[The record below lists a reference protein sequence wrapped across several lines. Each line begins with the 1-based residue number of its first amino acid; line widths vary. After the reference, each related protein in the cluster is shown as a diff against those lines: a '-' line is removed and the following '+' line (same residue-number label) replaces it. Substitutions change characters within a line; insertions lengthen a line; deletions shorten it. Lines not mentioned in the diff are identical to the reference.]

1 MKKKNYR
8 AGMIKRI
15 TILTVVILFLFTAD
29 AARVLYLQT
38 ARGEELSAKADS
50 QQLSDTEVSAMRG
63 VIYDDE
69 GNVLAQSATVWN
81 IYIDP
86 SNITND
92 ETREVVVNKLSEIL
106 GFDEKEKKELVEK
119 SKKKSHY
126 AVVAEKVENS
136 VKEKISAFKA
146 DKKNR
151 KYKLSTII
159 GTEQTTR
166 RYYPY
171 NNFASSVLGFVG
183 GDNQG
188 LSGIEAYYDEEL
200 TGTNGRIVTV
210 KDANGRKLPTD
221 YETQKDPID
230 SNSLTLTINQTI
242 QYYLEKGL
250 RQTMSEYKCK
260 GAYGVVMDCNTGAV
274 LAMASLP
281 DFDCNEP
288 YKITNKL
295 FLDRYK
301 KTIKKEIREAIKATY
316 QVAENSADYELEK
329 DESVED
335 AINRLTDEMINY
347 AKNLEFEKA
356 AEVRDRIQELQ
367 NML

>member
-136 VKEKISAFKA
+136 VKE
-146 DKKNR
+146 
-151 KYKLSTII
+151 
-159 GTEQTTR
+159 
-166 RYYPY
+166 
-171 NNFASSVLGFVG
+171 
-183 GDNQG
+183 
-188 LSGIEAYYDEEL
+188 
-200 TGTNGRIVTV
+200 
-210 KDANGRKLPTD
+210 
-221 YETQKDPID
+221 
-230 SNSLTLTINQTI
+230 
-242 QYYLEKGL
+242 
-250 RQTMSEYKCK
+250 
-260 GAYGVVMDCNTGAV
+260 
-274 LAMASLP
+274 
-281 DFDCNEP
+281 
-288 YKITNKL
+288 
-295 FLDRYK
+295 
-301 KTIKKEIREAIKATY
+301 
-316 QVAENSADYELEK
+316 
-329 DESVED
+329 
-335 AINRLTDEMINY
+335 
-347 AKNLEFEKA
+347 
-356 AEVRDRIQELQ
+356 
-367 NML
+367 